1 MYKEA
6 LKFYEPLQRLPDHND
21 SIYFTNLASCYEAGG
36 LYTSAIE
43 CYQAALVYDATN
55 TDAQFQLAVL
65 CKERGIPNTALVE
78 SNDADFAETSVWQ
91 QSKNNKKTTAIGYLS
106 EVSPTKRSSFTMIAP
121 RPSLRNMKQA
131 ATERTLRERAKDKDS
146 YALLILMQ
154 NLADQVRNG
163 DVDSTS
169 QWMTAAKQLIDTFQ
183 AERVFF
189 PYDKYMRFY
198 GYTKEARKKSLNSKL
213 ELGSRG
219 DFMTTGPQ
227 NLPSSQFNHIESF
240 SKAN

>member
-1 MYKEA
+1 M
-6 LKFYEPLQRLPDHND
+6 
-21 SIYFTNLASCYEAGG
+21 ASCYEAGG
-36 LYTSAIE
+36 FYTNAIE
-43 CYQAALVYDATN
+43 CYQAALVYDPTN

-65 CKERGIPNTALVE
+65 CKERGIPNTALAE
-78 SNDADFAETSVWQ
+78 SNDADFAQTSVWQ
-91 QSKNNKKTTAIGYLS
+91 QPKNNKTTAIGYLGD
-106 EVSPTKRSSFTMIAP
+106 VSPTKRSSFTMIAP

-131 ATERTLRERAKDKDS
+131 ATERTLRENAKDKDS

-154 NLADQVRNG
+154 TLAEQVRNG
-163 DVDSTS
+163 DVVSTS
-169 QWMTAAKQLIDTFQ
+169 QWMTAAKQLIETFQ

-189 PYDKYMRFY
+189 PYDKYMRFF

-227 NLPSSQFNHIESF
+227 NLPSGQFNHIESF
-240 SKAN
+240 SKANQGTGKAIPQRFRTNFEP